1 MKNICLQMNRKG
13 LLAVVMTLCLAFP
26 ALAQNITVQGIVTDS
41 EGEPLPGASVK
52 VQGTT
57 IGVTTDFDGAYRF
70 EVSPN
75 ATLVVN
81 YVGFNPQTVEVN
93 GRTTIN
99 IVLSESDVL
108 LNEVVA
114 IGYGTVKKS
123 DATGSVA
130 IVKPDEIKAGL
141 STSTQDLLVGAS
153 PGVVVTGSG
162 DPKGGAAI
170 RIRGGSSLSA
180 SNEPLVVIDGVPSY
194 STDISVNGM
203 NAMQMIAPD
212 NIESIS
218 ILRDASAT
226 AIYGSRA
233 SNGVILITTKKG
245 QSGKPQINFSANMHV
260 NTPRNTLNLMNGDQ
274 FRNAV
279 TNLVGTDAAIAQ
291 LGTANTNWQREVLR
305 TSISHDYNLSIGGTA
320 KFLPYRVSLGFNE
333 ANGILRTSKMDRS
346 VAGLSLTPKFF
357 GGLLQVTADRKSVV

>member
-13 LLAVVMTLCLAFP
+13 LLAVIMMLCLAFP

-52 VQGTT
+52 VQGTA
-57 IGVTTDFDGAYRF
+57 IGVSTDFDGAYRL
-70 EVSPN
+70 EVSPK

-99 IVLSESDVL
+99 IVLQESDVL

-130 IVKPDEIKAGL
+130 VVKPDEIKAGL
-141 STSTQDLLVGAS
+141 STTTQDLLVGAS
-153 PGVVVTGSG
+153 PGVVVTTDGG
-162 DPKGGAAI
+162 NPRGGAAI
-170 RIRGGSSLSA
+170 RIRGGSSLNA

-194 STDISVNGM
+194 STDISVNGL
-203 NAMQMIAPD
+203 NAMQMISPD

-218 ILRDASAT
+218 IRQRPSTVAALLTVSFLSPPRRANQASRRLTSQPTCTSTPPAT
-226 AIYGSRA
+226 
-233 SNGVILITTKKG
+233 
-245 QSGKPQINFSANMHV
+245 FS
-260 NTPRNTLNLMNGDQ
+260 T
-274 FRNAV
+274 
-279 TNLVGTDAAIAQ
+279 
-291 LGTANTNWQREVLR
+291 
-305 TSISHDYNLSIGGTA
+305 
-320 KFLPYRVSLGFNE
+320 
-333 ANGILRTSKMDRS
+333 
-346 VAGLSLTPKFF
+346 
-357 GGLLQVTADRKSVV
+357 